1 MFQATSPNKNR
12 YIIISQEGPITLMRG
27 ERGLRRVSTEYLERN
42 YEIQQ
47 VSEAPYLLSK
57 EERQVETLFRAQYL
71 VQQIKDKVNPN
82 KVLRITLK
90 DLCKELG
97 IKSATARRKMRKAGI
112 PWSEENIEKIK
123 KLLK

>member
-1 MFQATSPNKNR
+1 MFQATSPNKNS

-47 VSEAPYLLSK
+47 VSKAPYLLSK

-71 VQQIKDKVNPN
+71 VQQIKGKVNPS
-82 KVLRITLK
+82 KVLRITLREFCEK
-90 DLCKELG
+90 LKVNP
-97 IKSATARRKMRKAGI
+97 ATARRKLRKAGI
-112 PWSEENIEKIK
+112 KWDGENLEKIK
-123 KLLK
+123 KILS